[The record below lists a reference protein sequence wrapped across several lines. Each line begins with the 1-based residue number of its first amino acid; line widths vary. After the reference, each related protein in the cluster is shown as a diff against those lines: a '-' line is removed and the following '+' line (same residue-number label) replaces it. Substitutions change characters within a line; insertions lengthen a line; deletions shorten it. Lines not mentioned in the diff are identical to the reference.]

1 MTAIVKDRQVN
12 GLDVAAVRRQGRARR
27 YGTTAAHHP
36 QLTAHWVGGKRAR
49 IDLASQLRAARLN
62 PP

>member
-1 MTAIVKDRQVN
+1 VN

-27 YGTTAAHHP
+27 DGTTAAHHP

-49 IDLASQLRAARLN
+49 IDLASQSRAARLN